1 MAAKPQFS
9 LRWLLAAIAAVAL
22 LFGEAVGFP
31 RRVAEIAGLV
41 ITTLLL
47 PVLLIGMVH
56 TRGLSHAFCT
66 GSLVCWFA
74 VSWIICFSYLGLS
87 SVVLWDGGRID
98 LCICWLLC
106 GAGGLA
112 AAGICW
118 FTGIE
123 G

>member
-1 MAAKPQFS
+1 MAPKPQFS

-31 RRVAEIAGLV
+31 RQVAEIVGLV
-41 ITTLLL
+41 VTTLLFPAL
-47 PVLLIGMVH
+47 MIGMVH
-56 TRGLSHAFCT
+56 ARGLSHAFCT
-66 GSLVCWFA
+66 GALVWWFA
-74 VSWIICFSYLGLS
+74 LSWMIYFSYLGLA
-87 SVVLWDGGRID
+87 SVTIWDGGRID
-98 LCICWLLC
+98 LCLCWLLC

-118 FTGIE
+118 FIGPE